1 MPKPPSNR
9 MLSVVA
15 CPRDK
20 GRLEPT
26 NRGLHCTACRA
37 EYPVV
42 GGVPIL
48 IDEEASVFTA
58 DDFRQGRVTTL
69 EHRDSLKN
77 RLIRLGRAVI
87 PPITAKLASSRNLRR
102 FRELLGGAE
111 PPFILVVGSGEM
123 GRGMRPIAED
133 PDLTVIST
141 DVYMSP
147 TVNIIADAHSLPFPD
162 ESFDGVICQVV
173 LEHVLD
179 PVHCVAEIHRVLKP
193 RGLVYA
199 ETPFMQH
206 VHGGPFD
213 FTRFTA
219 GGHRRLF
226 RWFKQI
232 DAGIN
237 AGPGSMLAWSI
248 IWFIGSFSRSRAWW
262 FLRKT
267 VFPFFVFWLKYFDYL
282 LVRWPQASDGASEFY
297 FLGVKAEAPVPD
309 REMIQGHWS
318 MHNSGP

>member
-1 MPKPPSNR
+1 M
-9 MLSVVA
+9 
-15 CPRDK
+15 
-20 GRLEPT
+20 
-26 NRGLHCTACRA
+26 
-37 EYPVV
+37 
-42 GGVPIL
+42 
-48 IDEEASVFTA
+48 
-58 DDFRQGRVTTL
+58 
-69 EHRDSLKN
+69 KN

-87 PPITAKLASSRNLRR
+87 PSITTKLASSRNLRR
-102 FRELLGGAE
+102 FRELLGEGE
-111 PPFILVVGSGEM
+111 SPLILVVGAGEM
-123 GRGMRPIAED
+123 GKGMRPIAED

-147 TVNIIADAHSLPFPD
+147 SVNIIADAHSLPFPD
-162 ESFDGVICQVV
+162 VTFDGVICQVV

-179 PVHCVAEIHRVLKP
+179 PVQCVAEIRRVLKP

-267 VFPFFVFWLKYFDYL
+267 VFPLFVFWLKYFDYL

-309 REMIQGHWS
+309 REIIQSHWS
-318 MHNSGP
+318 MHNSRP

>member
-1 MPKPPSNR
+1 MPKLPSDR
-9 MLSVVA
+9 MLSVLA

-26 NRGLHCTACRA
+26 NWGLRCTACRP

-48 IDEEASVFTA
+48 IDEGASVFTA
-58 DDFRQGRVTTL
+58 ADFRQGRVTTL
-69 EHRDSLKN
+69 EHRDTLKK

-111 PPFILVVGSGEM
+111 PPFILVVGSGEI
-123 GRGMRPIAED
+123 GRVMRPITED

-162 ESFDGVICQVV
+162 ESFDSVICQVV

-179 PVHCVAEIHRVLKP
+179 PVQCVAEIHRVLKP
-193 RGLVYA
+193 RRPGL
-199 ETPFMQH
+199 
-206 VHGGPFD
+206 
-213 FTRFTA
+213 
-219 GGHRRLF
+219 RRAALH
-226 RWFKQI
+226 
-232 DAGIN
+232 AT
-237 AGPGSMLAWSI
+237 
-248 IWFIGSFSRSRAWW
+248 RAWQ
-262 FLRKT
+262 
-267 VFPFFVFWLKYFDYL
+267 P
-282 LVRWPQASDGASEFY
+282 VRPY
-297 FLGVKAEAPVPD
+297 
-309 REMIQGHWS
+309 
-318 MHNSGP
+318 